1 MDTQLEIAGA
11 GRSYRV
17 EPEQGAISPAPSLLT
32 FPTSCPPGN
41 HSNASAGSQSLDAF
55 SLLHPRELKKRPLL
69 PVRAKRVARQI
80 AVSLPQSIARILR
93 YAHRHFLT
101 SVDGWPLFERAVLFG
116 VWAEID
122 MGLQDSQFHGLLCV
136 IQKREPDDLIGC
148 L

>member
-1 MDTQLEIAGA
+1 MP
-11 GRSYRV
+11 R
-17 EPEQGAISPAPSLLT
+17 PSLLT

-41 HSNASAGSQSLDAF
+41 HSNASAGSQSLDAL
-55 SLLHPRELKKRPLL
+55 SLVHPRELKKRPLL

-93 YAHRHFLT
+93 YAHLHFLT
-101 SVDGWPLFERAVLFG
+101 SVDGWPLFEGAVLLG

-122 MGLQDSQFHGLLCV
+122 MGLQDFQFHGLLCV
-136 IQKREPDDLIGC
+136 VQKKREPDHLIGC